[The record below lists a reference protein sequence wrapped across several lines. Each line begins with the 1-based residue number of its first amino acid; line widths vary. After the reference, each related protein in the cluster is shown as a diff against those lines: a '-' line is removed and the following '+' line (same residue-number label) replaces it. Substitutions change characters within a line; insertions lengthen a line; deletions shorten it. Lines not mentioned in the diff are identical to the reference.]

1 MNTQF
6 ISLSYFLDDQTP
18 LYGGGRGI
26 NIQPE
31 RSILNGDTANTK
43 QISFNNHSGTHIDF
57 PNHFFQ
63 NGRTSDLYDAS
74 FWVFTRPHLFIKEVS
89 TDEIIHFTADEI
101 ASIPSDTDFLIYKT
115 GFGKYRSENIYWR
128 NNPGFSPETA
138 DVLRINFQNLRAI
151 GMDFI
156 SLTAYQHRELGRIAH
171 RAFLGGER
179 PILLVEDMDVRH
191 LSIQPKSIFC
201 APILLKG
208 VDGAPVNL
216 IASI

>member
-1 MNTQF
+1 MNSQF

-18 LYGGGRGI
+18 LYGGEKGI
-26 NIQPE
+26 SIRPA
-31 RSILNGDTANTK
+31 RSIADGDTANTK

-57 PNHFFQ
+57 PNHFFDE
-63 NGRTSDLYDAS
+63 GLTSEFYNAS
-74 FWVFTRPHLFIKEVS
+74 FWVFTRPYLFVNEVGA
-89 TDEIIHFTADEI
+89 DQIIHFTADEI
-101 ASIPSDTDFLIYKT
+101 ASIPSDIDFLIYKT
-115 GFGKYRSENIYWR
+115 GFGQYRSEDTYWK
-128 NNPGFSPETA
+128 NNPGFAPEMA
-138 DVLRINFQNLRAI
+138 DMLRTSFKNLRAI

-156 SLTAYQHRELGRIAH
+156 SLTAYQHRELGRTAH

-191 LSIQPKSIFC
+191 LSSQPKSIVC